1 MHRSPEIHHPH
12 LRLTAAL
19 VVAGFVAIFA
29 ALGGADN
36 AESRARRLDSNTRD
50 ANTLASHGIARTLL
64 ALGVVTSEV
73 GSIDY
78 THLGAILGHGTE
90 GQTALPEPHA
100 MSTRATDRATRRMRL
115 DAASPARAALLR
127 TTVLPPPLRSVVA

>member
-1 MHRSPEIHHPH
+1 
-12 LRLTAAL
+12 
-19 VVAGFVAIFA
+19 VVAGFVAILA
-29 ALGGADN
+29 ALGGADSPDN
-36 AESRARRLDSNTRD
+36 TGSRTRRLD
-50 ANTLASHGIARTLL
+50 ANTMASQGMQRTLL

-78 THLGAILGHGTE
+78 THLGAILGHGTA

-100 MSTRATDRATRRMRL
+100 MSTRAADRATRRMRL

-127 TTVLPPPLRSVVA
+127 TTVLPPPLRSPIA